1 MAMQARR
8 ALGLLTHACMQCVT
22 EQDDAFNQGMQDMQ
36 SMFASVTSRDP
47 VKGARKRHS
56 KAPKREQIGF
66 GKSCEKCRK
75 AKTKCSGDRP
85 CARCLR
91 LDVSVHAYAHTNA
104 SLSPPRCES
113 PALKRAAHTS
123 GASALN
129 FEHSPRTSPRVGLAR
144 ARTHACTRQFQL
156 HFVCPLALVE
166 GSEIR
171 VQGSG
176 FRPAQAQCQLV

>member
-36 SMFASVTSRDP
+36 SMFASVTSRDSI
-47 VKGARKRHS
+47 KGARKRHI
-56 KAPKREQIGF
+56 KATKREQIGF

-91 LDVSVHAYAHTNA
+91 LDVSVHVRRNDNMCARKCAHKRFVVPASMRVACIETRGAYERRISAHF
-104 SLSPPRCES
+104 
-113 PALKRAAHTS
+113 RAFSAHVPS
-123 GASALN
+123 YWVS
-129 FEHSPRTSPRVGLAR
+129 
-144 ARTHACTRQFQL
+144 ARTHTGMHTPVPAPFCL
-156 HFVCPLALVE
+156 PAYI
-166 GSEIR
+166 G
-171 VQGSG
+171 GG
-176 FRPAQAQCQLV
+176 FRD